1 MKKTNSNKTL
11 SQEYKSHWYV
21 WLINIFFLFP
31 AYLILPFTLSLFMTK
46 SIPVFWSSIFAICVS
61 GFIGTLPLLI
71 LNLRLA
77 ARKKYY
83 ALAVQFV
90 LFDLIGTIFFIVN
103 SAIINA

>member
-1 MKKTNSNKTL
+1 MKKTTSSKTL

-21 WLINIFFLFP
+21 WLINIFFLLP
-31 AYLILPFTLSLFMTK
+31 AYMALPFCLSIFMANSV
-46 SIPVFWSSIFAICVS
+46 SIFWSSIFAICIS
-61 GFIGTLPLLI
+61 GFVGTFPLLI

-103 SAIINA
+103 RVIINA